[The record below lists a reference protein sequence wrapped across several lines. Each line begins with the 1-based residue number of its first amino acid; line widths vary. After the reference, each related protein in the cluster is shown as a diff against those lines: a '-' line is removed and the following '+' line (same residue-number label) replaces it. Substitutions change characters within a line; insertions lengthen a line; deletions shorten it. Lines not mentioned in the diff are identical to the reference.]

1 MKLGTRISLSPNPEF
16 YYSDQSFFCDDNT
29 NTELI
34 SFAGD
39 YECFHYITFKM
50 LKNTTKKNQ

>member
-1 MKLGTRISLSPNPEF
+1 MQLCPRISLSPNPEVQSYPVF
-16 YYSDQSFFCDDNT
+16 YYSDQSLFCDDNT

-39 YECFHYITFKM
+39 YECFHYI
-50 LKNTTKKNQ
+50 LNVKKI

>member
-1 MKLGTRISLSPNPEF
+1 MQLGPRISLSPNPEF

-39 YECFHYITFKM
+39 YEWFHYI
-50 LKNTTKKNQ
+50 LNVKKI